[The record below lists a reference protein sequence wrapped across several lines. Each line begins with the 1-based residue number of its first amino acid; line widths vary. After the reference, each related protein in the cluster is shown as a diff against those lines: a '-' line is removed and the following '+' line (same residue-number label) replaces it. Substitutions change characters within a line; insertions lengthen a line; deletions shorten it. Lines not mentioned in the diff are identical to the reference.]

1 MANRQTKLTKRSIDA
16 ATPER
21 ARYSVNDLDIPGFK
35 LVVNPSGKKVFYLR
49 YRVGG
54 GRDGTNRE
62 PKIGEFGAMTVDQAR
77 KVAGDWMAEI
87 RLGGD
92 PAGERQTKREAP
104 RMAELFERFLTDH
117 ARPHK
122 KASSVVDD
130 ERQIR
135 DHLGPTFGKMKVAEV
150 QRAAVIDFH
159 RGLAAK
165 PYAANRAL
173 ALLSKAFN
181 LAELWGWREDGSNP
195 CRHIR
200 KYAETKRKRF
210 LSPQELASL
219 GLALAR
225 AEEDGA
231 LHLPSSGAGGALR
244 AVSIMPS
251 AIAAIRLLILT
262 GARKDEI
269 QSLRWEWVDLE
280 GGRLNL
286 PDSKTGEK
294 TVPLGAAALAVLRA
308 IPRVEGNPHVI
319 VGGRPGAALV
329 NLKDPW
335 GVIREAAGIED
346 VRIHDLRHSF
356 ASVGAAGGLSLPIIG
371 AILGH
376 TQASTTQRYAHLSND
391 PLRAAATQIGDQI
404 MAAMG
409 GLRPADAKAPGAQG
423 ER

>member
-1 MANRQTKLTKRSIDA
+1 MTDLF
-16 ATPER
+16 
-21 ARYSVNDLDIPGFK
+21 ARY
-35 LVVNPSGKKVFYLR
+35 
-49 YRVGG
+49 
-54 GRDGTNRE
+54 
-62 PKIGEFGAMTVDQAR
+62 
-77 KVAGDWMAEI
+77 
-87 RLGGD
+87 
-92 PAGERQTKREAP
+92 
-104 RMAELFERFLTDH
+104 LTDH
-117 ARPHK
+117 AHPHK
-122 KASSVVDD
+122 KAASAAVD

-135 DHLGPTFGKMKVAEV
+135 DHLIPTFGKMKVAEV
-150 QRAAVIDFH
+150 QRAAVIEFH
-159 RGLAAK
+159 RSRSDA

-181 LAELWGWREDGSNP
+181 LAEQWGWREDGSNP
-195 CRHIR
+195 CRHVH
-200 KYAETKRKRF
+200 KFAETKRKRF
-210 LSPQELASL
+210 LSPQELAAL
-219 GLALAR
+219 GAALTEAEAHGTLTLPAR
-225 AEEDGA
+225 EGVREAA
-231 LHLPSSGAGGALR
+231 KVTPVSGA
-244 AVSIMPS
+244 
-251 AIAAIRLLILT
+251 AITAIHLLILT
-262 GARKDEI
+262 GARCGEI
-269 QSLRWEWVDLE
+269 LSLRWEWVDLE

-294 TVPLGAAALAVLRA
+294 TVPLGGAALAVLRA

-319 VGGRPGAALV
+319 VGGRPGASLV

-409 GLRPADAKAPGAQG
+409 GLRPADAKAPGAPG